1 MLKAALDD
9 NKRVTMNGSYTRT
22 ATFGPSNQF
31 KLTDLIVMYTVYIVQ
46 YTQSTK

>member
-1 MLKAALDD
+1 MLKATLDE
-9 NKRVTMNGSYTRT
+9 NKRVTMNESYT